1 MKCHFVTTS
10 FYIITAVF
18 DEHTRRCLFFAT
30 RYRNSKNFS
39 KRSYVINLICERF
52 NYQEFP

>member
-18 DEHTRRCLFFAT
+18 DERTRRCLFFAA
-30 RYRNSKNFS
+30 RYRNLKNFS